1 MRNIVGLVSMPTEK
15 ITYKKG
21 SGGAVYVYRTIRAYR
36 NDKGK
41 PTSDEVAIGKKDQDS
56 GMLIPNANYFDYY
69 PGSKP
74 IHNPPQSSRDYGNSW
89 ALLQLSEA
97 IGLTGILVKHFPS
110 YWQELLTCAIY
121 MACEGN
127 VMMYVDD
134 WCDLTDTPYGTVSD
148 SKRSSELF
156 ASISRESRMR
166 FFKSWI
172 SLRSEQE
179 YLAYDVTSISTGA
192 SGISIAEYGHNR
204 DGDNMPQI
212 NLGMY
217 YGESSRLPVYYN
229 VYNGSVVDKSSL
241 EFMIKN
247 TKSLGLIKIR
257 FIMDRG
263 FMSKSNLVFMHRNNM
278 PFVIPMPMSLLN
290 AMKIVDDSGTEV
302 RSASYWIKEYGLY
315 GCAYRFDIY
324 GFAMYAHVFF
334 SPERCS
340 DDEISLH
347 KRIENYTFE
356 LQKISTKNIPK
367 KYNDFFTI
375 SYTKPGK
382 AEFEIDKEKFDKHLR
397 RAGYFVFITSDASLT
412 PANLIALYK
421 NRDVI
426 EKCFYDLK
434 NNLDFNRLRTH
445 SDKTT
450 EGKIFT
456 GFLALILR
464 SHIHMKLKVDK
475 NTERFTIE
483 KALLELK
490 KIKVIGLADGSNI
503 TTVLTKTQKL
513 IIDAFGL
520 SEKWK
525 SASH

>member
-1 MRNIVGLVSMPTEK
+1 MPTEK

-21 SGGAVYVYRTIRAYR
+21 AGGTVYVYRTIRAYR

-41 PTSDEVAIGKKDQDS
+41 PTSDEVAIGKKDQAS

-69 PGSKP
+69 PASIP
-74 IHNPPQSSRDYGNSW
+74 TSNPPKTARDYGNSK
-89 ALLQLSEA
+89 ALLLLSDA
-97 IGLTGILVKHFPS
+97 IGLTGILEKQFPS
-110 YWQELLTCAIY
+110 CWQELLTCAIY

-127 VMMYVDD
+127 IMMYVDD

-156 ASISRESRMR
+156 ASIRHESRMR
-166 FFKSWI
+166 FFQSWI

-192 SGISIAEYGHNR
+192 SGIDIAEYGHNR
-204 DGDNMPQI
+204 DGDKMPQI

-217 YGESSRLPVYYN
+217 YGEASRLPVYYN

-241 EFMIKN
+241 EFMVRN
-247 TKSLGLIKIR
+247 TKSLGLRKIR
-257 FIMDRG
+257 FILDRG
-263 FMSKSNLVFMHRNNM
+263 FMSKSNLVFMHKNNM
-278 PFVIPMPMSLLN
+278 PFVIPMSMSLVH
-290 AMKIVDDSGTEV
+290 AMKIVDDSGAEV
-302 RSASYWIKEYGLY
+302 RSAAYWVKEHGLY
-315 GCAYRFDIY
+315 GRAYNCDIY

-340 DDEISLH
+340 QDEKSLH
-347 KRIENYTFE
+347 KRIEKYALE
-356 LQKISTKNIPK
+356 LQKISTKKIPK
-367 KYNDFFTI
+367 KYKDFFTI
-375 SYTKPGK
+375 SFAQPGK
-382 AEFEIDKEKFDKHLR
+382 TEFEIDEEKFNKHLK
-397 RAGYFVFITSDASLT
+397 RAGYFVFITSDVALT
-412 PANLIALYK
+412 PASLISLYK

-426 EKCFYDLK
+426 EKSFYDLK

-445 SDKTT
+445 TDRTT

-464 SHIHMKLKVDK
+464 SHIHMMLKADK
-475 NTERFTIE
+475 NTERLTIE
-483 KALLELK
+483 KSLLELK
-490 KIKVIGLADGSNI
+490 KIKIIGLTDGNYI
-503 TTVLTKTQKL
+503 TTVLTKTQKH

-525 SASH
+525 SVLH